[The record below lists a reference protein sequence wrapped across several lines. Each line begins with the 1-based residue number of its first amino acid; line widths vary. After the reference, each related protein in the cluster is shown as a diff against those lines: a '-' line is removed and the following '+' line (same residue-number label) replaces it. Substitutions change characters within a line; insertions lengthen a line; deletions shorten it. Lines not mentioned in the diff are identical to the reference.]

1 MSSAEGGRVF
11 WTARTEPERVEGEH
25 SWAKESGFT
34 TRDIHC
40 YRRRV
45 LARVRKKEDG
55 IKGESEGTVRAVDL
69 LR

>member
-1 MSSAEGGRVF
+1 MNSAMGGRVF
-11 WTARTEPERVEGEH
+11 WTARTEPEKVEGEH
-25 SWAKESGFT
+25 SWAKELGFN

-40 YRRRV
+40 HRRRV